1 MSCLLCRVCKH
12 PRILS
17 YFFTGFFLSQPIF
30 TLMDLN
36 LFNLQLLGK
45 LKTPVFVT
53 LTFQICNNIDALK
66 FLTKAR
72 SIG

>member
-1 MSCLLCRVCKH
+1 
-12 PRILS
+12 
-17 YFFTGFFLSQPIF
+17 
-30 TLMDLN
+30 MDLN